1 MNFKNIKI
9 KLLFWY
15 SITIFLILLT
25 FASVLFY
32 MVYDQNMKTVDAKLI
47 AVANDIHHDIEDR
60 YQRNF
65 IKGFDEGEEF
75 LIKNLYVSIYEEE
88 NNKYNKISTNNED
101 LNTYKFQTFEKNDLQ
116 VFTIGKDP
124 KKQIRVVRLHA
135 NKSKENLYV
144 EISTTLYDKIYDS
157 LNNLKITLFILVP
170 CILLLSILIGFFI
183 IKSSMIPVKK
193 VIDEV
198 KSIGV
203 NDLDKRI
210 ASNNSNDEIEE
221 LITTF
226 NDMLNRL
233 DDSVSKI
240 KQFSHDA
247 SHELRTPLTVLRG
260 EMELGLR
267 KDRTVSEYRRIMNT
281 SLEET
286 KQLQELID
294 SLLFLSNSNSFEIQE
309 QFESLDIDEIL
320 MDIISE
326 YTYLTKEKDITIEFL
341 SFENVKVIG
350 QVNLVKILIANII
363 QNSIK
368 YSNKDSQILISLDND
383 ILKIKDFGI
392 GIKEEDITRVFD
404 RFYRVNEARSRGGY
418 GLGLSIVKNI
428 ADVHSFKLDVKSI
441 YGEYTEFIVFFS

>member
-1 MNFKNIKI
+1 MNLKNIKT

-15 SITIFLILLT
+15 TITIFLILSI
-25 FASVLFY
+25 FASILFY
-32 MVYDQNMKTVDAKLI
+32 MVYNQNIKTVDAKLI
-47 AVANDIHHDIEDR
+47 AVANDINHDLEDR
-60 YQRNF
+60 YERDF

-75 LIKNLYVSIYEEE
+75 LIKNLYVSIYEEK
-88 NNKYNKISTNNED
+88 NNKYNKIATNND
-101 LNTYKFQTFEKNDLQ
+101 NLNTYKFQTFDKSKLQ
-116 VFTIGKDP
+116 LFTLGSDSQ
-124 KKQIRVVRLHA
+124 KQIRVVRLYS
-135 NKSKENLYV
+135 NKSKVNLYV
-144 EISTTLYDKIYDS
+144 EISTTLYDKIHNS
-157 LNNLKITLFILVP
+157 LNNLKIILFILVP
-170 CILLLSILIGFFI
+170 CILVLSIIMGFLII
-183 IKSSMIPVKK
+183 RSSMIPVKK

-198 KSIGV
+198 KSIDV

-221 LITTF
+221 LIITF
-226 NDMLNRL
+226 NEMLNRL

-240 KQFSHDA
+240 KRFSNDV

-267 KDRTVSEYRRIMNT
+267 KDRTVSEYRRIMST

-286 KQLQELID
+286 KQLQELVD
-294 SLLFLSNSNSFEIQE
+294 SLLFLSNSNAIEIQE

-320 MDIISE
+320 VDIITESAC
-326 YTYLTKEKDITIEFL
+326 LTKEKSIAIEFV

-350 QVNLVKILIANII
+350 HVYLVKILISNII

-392 GIKEEDITRVFD
+392 GIKKEDISHIFD
-404 RFYRVNEARSRGGY
+404 RFYRVDEARSRGGY

-428 ADVHSFKLDVKSI
+428 ADVHSFKIDVKSN
-441 YGEYTEFIVFFS
+441 YKEYTEFTVSFK